1 MKFLCKRDGMVNRI
15 YYNNTS
21 QQIGH
26 DSRIDAVCSDQL
38 ICHAEHAGFAQ
49 CFFKLGVVPS
59 GHTGQR

>member
-1 MKFLCKRDGMVNRI
+1 MVNRI